1 MGRWLP
7 AILLFGLTTLCS
19 CAEEPDNAYP
29 GNTQNKALKA
39 WMTQNRP
46 DLLENYQEEGE
57 YYVDVVSLGDLAD
70 SAILETESW
79 VWYDIT
85 GRDLQGNISVARDSV
100 YALQQG
106 TFTPYTHYVPYYQFY
121 GELASGTFKEWT
133 YLAMRNPLKLGE
145 TYAAQKGFPREVELR
160 VGAEVVLYMPA
171 TIISTEANGD
181 GGYEGQYAL
190 SANHPMIARIKLV
203 GRSSQPIET
212 ESVAVDDFAAANG
225 GLDPTVPPQDDDS
238 ETASVKAGE
247 PAPSY
252 RWKIATSE
260 APQIYVNESFNP
272 ADDATGLFTYSNV
285 YVGSQQK
292 ADEIDRKIN
301 KALVERFGTDEP
313 GELIDPEKNVRVWYI
328 ARFLDGFVQSTNID
342 EVKRIVYGE
351 VESTGTYMSYTPSLN
366 KDKQILAWYYALP
379 HFRYGSW
386 GALLTVS
393 SNAYGV
399 VGITG
404 TTQTSSSTNYAATY
418 AMMNYYGMMNNYY
431 GNNYMG
437 NYYDDYYG
445 SYMNGL
451 YGGSVYNPYY
461 VDNSTSTSTT
471 ITEVLP
477 YTPLLIEFYIEP
489 AQ

>member
-1 MGRWLP
+1 MNSMGRWLP
-7 AILLFGLTTLCS
+7 AMLLFGLTMLCS

-46 DLLENYQEEGE
+46 DLLENYQEDGE
-57 YYVDVVSLGDLAD
+57 YYV
-70 SAILETESW
+70 
-79 VWYDIT
+79 
-85 GRDLQGNISVARDSV
+85 
-100 YALQQG
+100 G

-121 GELASGTFKEWT
+121 GEMASEAFKEGT

-145 TYAAQKGFPREVELR
+145 AYAAKKGFPREVELR

-171 TIISTEANGD
+171 TIISSGANGD
-181 GGYEGQYAL
+181 GGYEGQYTL

-247 PAPSY
+247 SAPSY

-260 APQIYVNESFNP
+260 APQIYVNQSFNP
-272 ADDATGLFTYSNV
+272 ADDATGLFTYSDV

-292 ADEIDRKIN
+292 AEDIDRKIN
-301 KALVERFGTDEP
+301 KALIERFGTDEP

-342 EVKRIVYGE
+342 EVKKIVYGE
-351 VESTGTYMSYTPSLN
+351 VESTGRYMSYTPSVN
-366 KDKQILAWYYALP
+366 KDDQILAWYYALP
-379 HFRYGSW
+379 HFRYGGW
-386 GALLTVS
+386 GALLAVS
-393 SNAYGV
+393 SNAYGM
-399 VGITG
+399 VGIAG
-404 TTQTSSSTNYAATY
+404 VTQTNSSTNWAATY

-431 GNNYMG
+431 GNGYMG

-445 SYMNGL
+445 DYMNGL

-461 VDNSTSTSTT
+461 VDNSASTSTT
-471 ITEVLP
+471 VTEVLP

-489 AQ
+489 AE

>member
-121 GELASGTFKEWT
+121 GELASGTFKEGT

-190 SANHPMIARIKLV
+190 SANHPMIARIKLSEDRV
-203 GRSSQPIET
+203 SRLKRRASRSMI
-212 ESVAVDDFAAANG
+212 
-225 GLDPTVPPQDDDS
+225 LRRR
-238 ETASVKAGE
+238 TADWT
-247 PAPSY
+247 
-252 RWKIATSE
+252 R
-260 APQIYVNESFNP
+260 
-272 ADDATGLFTYSNV
+272 
-285 YVGSQQK
+285 
-292 ADEIDRKIN
+292 
-301 KALVERFGTDEP
+301 
-313 GELIDPEKNVRVWYI
+313 
-328 ARFLDGFVQSTNID
+328 RFLRRTTIPKRLRSKP
-342 EVKRIVYGE
+342 ESRPRRIVGK
-351 VESTGTYMSYTPSLN
+351 SPRRRRLKSM
-366 KDKQILAWYYALP
+366 
-379 HFRYGSW
+379 
-386 GALLTVS
+386 
-393 SNAYGV
+393 
-399 VGITG
+399 
-404 TTQTSSSTNYAATY
+404 
-418 AMMNYYGMMNNYY
+418 
-431 GNNYMG
+431 
-437 NYYDDYYG
+437 
-445 SYMNGL
+445 
-451 YGGSVYNPYY
+451 
-461 VDNSTSTSTT
+461 
-471 ITEVLP
+471 
-477 YTPLLIEFYIEP
+477 
-489 AQ
+489 

>member
-57 YYVDVVSLGDLAD
+57 YYVDVISLGDLAD

-121 GELASGTFKEWT
+121 GELASGTFKEGT

-225 GLDPTVPPQDDDS
+225 GLDPTAPPQDDDS
-238 ETASVKAGE
+238 ET
-247 PAPSY
+247 
-252 RWKIATSE
+252 
-260 APQIYVNESFNP
+260 
-272 ADDATGLFTYSNV
+272 
-285 YVGSQQK
+285 
-292 ADEIDRKIN
+292 
-301 KALVERFGTDEP
+301 
-313 GELIDPEKNVRVWYI
+313 
-328 ARFLDGFVQSTNID
+328 
-342 EVKRIVYGE
+342 
-351 VESTGTYMSYTPSLN
+351 
-366 KDKQILAWYYALP
+366 DK
-379 HFRYGSW
+379 
-386 GALLTVS
+386 
-393 SNAYGV
+393 
-399 VGITG
+399 
-404 TTQTSSSTNYAATY
+404 
-418 AMMNYYGMMNNYY
+418 
-431 GNNYMG
+431 
-437 NYYDDYYG
+437 
-445 SYMNGL
+445 
-451 YGGSVYNPYY
+451 
-461 VDNSTSTSTT
+461 
-471 ITEVLP
+471 
-477 YTPLLIEFYIEP
+477 
-489 AQ
+489 